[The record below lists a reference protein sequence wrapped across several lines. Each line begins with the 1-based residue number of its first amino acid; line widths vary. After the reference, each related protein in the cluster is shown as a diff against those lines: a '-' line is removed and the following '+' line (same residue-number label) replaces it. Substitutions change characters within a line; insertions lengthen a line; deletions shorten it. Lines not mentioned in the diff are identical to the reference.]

1 LRFEDFLSVR
11 GYKGFETYPWKKVTL
26 SALNSVGCDL
36 QMFWISYMFTSAL
49 VCVTVHVFQFSADI
63 TWSIATSWF

>member
-1 LRFEDFLSVR
+1 VR

-63 TWSIATSWF
+63 T